1 MKEVSGP
8 TLPGQSPAVYQSAR
22 AARAPGPSGAPT
34 GLLPVLERAE
44 WNDRC
49 YEQRPFATA
58 PSYFGSPRHRERTPR
73 CHARRTRRGRQTGEL
88 AARAVPLPRPASRCW
103 MAVLNPGSGLR
114 QQLGERLVVRGDVFV
129 LLRPRDLLARPAR
142 RSSAVTWSAACR
154 TASRACEVRNL
165 RFLQALQSFGDSS
178 LHEPFIRLVN
188 LGRNF
193 GDLL

>member
-22 AARAPGPSGAPT
+22 AARAPGPSGRRRACSQFLSVPSGMPMLRAKTVCDSPVLLRIATTSGEDTSMSCTANPAWSPDRRTSGSGRPTPASALAAGWRAESGVRPAPT
-34 GLLPVLERAE
+34 TRRASCSSR
-44 WNDRC
+44 RC
-49 YEQRPFATA
+49 VRTA
-58 PSYFGSPRHRERTPR
+58 PS
-73 CHARRTRRGRQTGEL
+73 
-88 AARAVPLPRPASRCW
+88 
-103 MAVLNPGSGLR
+103 
-114 QQLGERLVVRGDVFV
+114 
-129 LLRPRDLLARPAR
+129 RDLLARPAR